1 MGDEQ
6 LRIARGQ
13 KKAAVTRQLG
23 TLERHIA
30 ENKSPDVVEAGLVL
44 AAQAFDELG
53 TAHDALAASFAT
65 ETDISAGEVWF
76 TKAHQEYVTKVKIAR
91 QWIDLKSGAT
101 GASGP
106 SGNVTSTSTGNT
118 GGDTNNAPLSQSNV
132 MNLLTVPKIGIDKF
146 DGNPIEYQNFMSIF
160 DEMVGTV
167 DDQVKLTR
175 LLYYTTGPAK
185 LAIKN
190 CALVGGSAG
199 YKEAREILSSR
210 FGDSQLIAE
219 SLVNELKCGKP
230 LRKPRD
236 LQQMADEL
244 KMALRSLDDLGNMS
258 EIDNQKSVKEILQR
272 CPQYIRNQ
280 WSKKA
285 VRVKRAN
292 GSYPAFKDFVAFF
305 REKAADCNDP
315 VYGSDMFEPQM
326 HPKGSSSQFVVSGET
341 PRATDAMAPPGATA
355 VPLRSLQRSQPG
367 KCVLCNDNHSIFQCD
382 VFKAKSPA
390 ARAQVAREKR
400 LCFNC
405 LAPGHLVRDCKR
417 STVCQVQGCGKRH
430 AKLLH
435 FDRQTAENPR
445 DSSNEAAVSN
455 QTISNG
461 SISANSNNVYR
472 PMVAVMVNGVRTLAF
487 LDNGSTNSFVSKSLA
502 ARLGLS
508 GPMQN
513 FVMTTVTETS
523 NVRSNLIKCRV
534 ESMDGTFSEELNNV
548 CVVDQVKIRY
558 PETEI
563 DLSMYPHL
571 TDIPFTDVKR
581 GDVAD
586 LLIGMDNSHILL
598 QLDVRYDP
606 ENIKAPYA
614 TRCVLGWTLNGPVIT
629 GNEVRSDVGVVSCCR
644 VSLEQQVHKLWDI
657 ENNDLNNVSYSVEDS
672 KVIELWQSEIEHVD
686 GHYSLPIPWRECRP
700 SLPNNRYLAVCRLES
715 QVKRLNKSG
724 LTQSYDEGIR
734 AMLDKGYAERVPD
747 SELSVSDGCVWYL
760 PHHHVMSA
768 AKPGKI
774 RIVFDCAAQYRGI
787 SLNNQCFQGPDLTN
801 KLINVLLKFRQYR
814 FGIMADI
821 EGMYLQVR
829 IPDKDRNAL
838 RFLWFDQGR
847 LVEYRMTSHLFG
859 GIWCSA
865 SSTFALRKTVS
876 DFTDDDLV
884 KKTVLESFYVDD
896 MLKSVHSS
904 DEAMRVVHGVK
915 RAISYGG
922 FNLTKFV
929 INNADLLEHIGVND
943 RATEVKDMVPDSE
956 SRALGVQWQVNE
968 DTFHYVIK
976 PTETDVTTTVT
987 RRIILSKVSSMYD
1000 PLGQIS
1006 PIVLLG
1012 KMIFQECTKL
1022 GLDWDDPVPS
1032 NLERKWQLW
1041 RSTLRELESL
1051 HFPRCI
1057 IPSGFEFGVAELH
1070 HFSDASAVGYGACS
1084 YLRIIRPDGKI
1095 HVTLIASKGRLAPI
1109 RAITIP
1115 RLELAAAVIAVKL
1128 DDVIRSTLDIQ
1139 CIPSTFWTDSQIV
1152 LAYIKSED
1160 KRFKVFVA
1168 NRVAVIRESSSPAQ
1182 WRHIPGETNPADI
1195 LSRGC
1200 NVAEISELW
1209 HKGPEFL
1216 SLFKCDWPTEDKM
1229 VTSLN
1234 DDIEVCVSHTNA
1246 TNDHSVMCSG
1256 PVIGD
1261 APHAHPVDVLLNHF
1275 SSYYKVKKALCWL
1288 RRFVTFM
1295 KQKQCSQGHI
1305 TVTEL
1310 NDAERVIIKHVQ
1322 RTSFNKEIAEIERSG
1337 HVHRSSNLLKLCPRL
1352 DNGLLVIGGRLEH
1365 ASVPDHM
1372 KRPVILPRQHRLSEL
1387 ICREVHGNA
1396 HLGSEWVLSQVRQR
1410 YWIIRARS
1418 LIKKIRRDCVVCRRL
1433 YAAPCYQQMANLPP
1447 ERCNLSEHPFTNTGV
1462 DLCGPFYVTQGRS
1475 SVKRYACVYTCFS
1488 VRAVHIEMLSNLD
1501 TDAFING
1508 LLRFVSRRGFP
1519 AKVWSDN
1526 GTNFVGAEAELRR
1539 SFKQLDRTKVVT
1551 VARKRNIEWNFNPPH
1566 ASHFG
1571 GVWERVIRTLR
1582 QVLVAILSPN
1592 TRLTDDVLQTV
1603 FCQVENIINSRPITK
1618 CSDDAHDEN
1627 PLTPNHLLMMQSN
1640 AAYPWGVVQ
1649 KSDTY
1654 RRRWRHVQHIVDHF
1668 WKRWLKEYIP
1678 ELQRRQKWLRPVR
1691 NVTEG
1696 DLVLVVDEASPRG
1709 SWPLGL
1715 VEETKTGRDGLV
1727 RSAKIRCRTG
1737 QYVRPITKLVLLEGV
1752 HYSD

>member
-1 MGDEQ
+1 
-6 LRIARGQ
+6 
-13 KKAAVTRQLG
+13 
-23 TLERHIA
+23 
-30 ENKSPDVVEAGLVL
+30 
-44 AAQAFDELG
+44 
-53 TAHDALAASFAT
+53 
-65 ETDISAGEVWF
+65 
-76 TKAHQEYVTKVKIAR
+76 
-91 QWIDLKSGAT
+91 
-101 GASGP
+101 
-106 SGNVTSTSTGNT
+106 
-118 GGDTNNAPLSQSNV
+118 
-132 MNLLTVPKIGIDKF
+132 
-146 DGNPIEYQNFMSIF
+146 
-160 DEMVGTV
+160 
-167 DDQVKLTR
+167 
-175 LLYYTTGPAK
+175 
-185 LAIKN
+185 
-190 CALVGGSAG
+190 
-199 YKEAREILSSR
+199 
-210 FGDSQLIAE
+210 
-219 SLVNELKCGKP
+219 
-230 LRKPRD
+230 
-236 LQQMADEL
+236 
-244 KMALRSLDDLGNMS
+244 
-258 EIDNQKSVKEILQR
+258 
-272 CPQYIRNQ
+272 
-280 WSKKA
+280 
-285 VRVKRAN
+285 
-292 GSYPAFKDFVAFF
+292 
-305 REKAADCNDP
+305 
-315 VYGSDMFEPQM
+315 
-326 HPKGSSSQFVVSGET
+326 
-341 PRATDAMAPPGATA
+341 
-355 VPLRSLQRSQPG
+355 
-367 KCVLCNDNHSIFQCD
+367 
-382 VFKAKSPA
+382 
-390 ARAQVAREKR
+390 
-400 LCFNC
+400 
-405 LAPGHLVRDCKR
+405 
-417 STVCQVQGCGKRH
+417 
-430 AKLLH
+430 
-435 FDRQTAENPR
+435 
-445 DSSNEAAVSN
+445 
-455 QTISNG
+455 
-461 SISANSNNVYR
+461 
-472 PMVAVMVNGVRTLAF
+472 
-487 LDNGSTNSFVSKSLA
+487 
-502 ARLGLS
+502 
-508 GPMQN
+508 
-513 FVMTTVTETS
+513 
-523 NVRSNLIKCRV
+523 
-534 ESMDGTFSEELNNV
+534 MDGTFSEELNNV
-548 CVVDQVKIRY
+548 CVVDQGKIRY
-558 PETEI
+558 PEI

-581 GDVAD
+581 ADVGD

-657 ENNDLNNVSYSVEDS
+657 ENNDLYNVSYSVEDS

-724 LTQSYDEGIR
+724 LTQSYDEGIH

-774 RIVFDCAAQYRGI
+774 RIVFDCAAQYRGV

-801 KLINVLLKFRQYR
+801 KLINVLLKFRHYR

-847 LVEYRMTSHLFG
+847 LVEYRMTAHLFG
-859 GIWCSA
+859 GVWCSA

-884 KKTVLESFYVDD
+884 KKTWSLGIFLCRWHVEISPQTMPCVWCMGLNVPSVMAGLTWPNLSLTMQTCWSILMLMIGQLKWKTWSQILRAELWVCNGRLMRTHFIMSSNRLRLTWRRLWLGESF
-896 MLKSVHSS
+896 
-904 DEAMRVVHGVK
+904 
-915 RAISYGG
+915 
-922 FNLTKFV
+922 
-929 INNADLLEHIGVND
+929 
-943 RATEVKDMVPDSE
+943 
-956 SRALGVQWQVNE
+956 
-968 DTFHYVIK
+968 
-976 PTETDVTTTVT
+976 
-987 RRIILSKVSSMYD
+987 LSKVSSMYD

-1012 KMIFQECTKL
+1012 KIIFQECTKL

-1084 YLRIIRPDGKI
+1084 YLRVIRPDGKI

-1160 KRFKVFVA
+1160 RRFKVFVA

-1182 WRHIPGETNPADI
+1182 WQHIPGEMNPADI

-1310 NDAERVIIKHVQ
+1310 NDAERVIINHVQ
-1322 RTSFNKEIAEIERSG
+1322 RTSFSKEIAEIERSG
-1337 HVHRSSNLLKLCPRL
+1337 HVHRSSNLLKVTPT
-1352 DNGLLVIGGRLEH
+1352 
-1365 ASVPDHM
+1365 
-1372 KRPVILPRQHRLSEL
+1372 RQWSA
-1387 ICREVHGNA
+1387 GNWWA
-1396 HLGSEWVLSQVRQR
+1396 
-1410 YWIIRARS
+1410 IRARVGTRS
-1418 LIKKIRRDCVVCRRL
+1418 HET
-1433 YAAPCYQQMANLPP
+1433 A
-1447 ERCNLSEHPFTNTGV
+1447 CNLT
-1462 DLCGPFYVTQGRS
+1462 
-1475 SVKRYACVYTCFS
+1475 
-1488 VRAVHIEMLSNLD
+1488 
-1501 TDAFING
+1501 
-1508 LLRFVSRRGFP
+1508 
-1519 AKVWSDN
+1519 
-1526 GTNFVGAEAELRR
+1526 
-1539 SFKQLDRTKVVT
+1539 
-1551 VARKRNIEWNFNPPH
+1551 
-1566 ASHFG
+1566 
-1571 GVWERVIRTLR
+1571 
-1582 QVLVAILSPN
+1582 
-1592 TRLTDDVLQTV
+1592 
-1603 FCQVENIINSRPITK
+1603 
-1618 CSDDAHDEN
+1618 
-1627 PLTPNHLLMMQSN
+1627 
-1640 AAYPWGVVQ
+1640 
-1649 KSDTY
+1649 
-1654 RRRWRHVQHIVDHF
+1654 
-1668 WKRWLKEYIP
+1668 
-1678 ELQRRQKWLRPVR
+1678 
-1691 NVTEG
+1691 
-1696 DLVLVVDEASPRG
+1696 
-1709 SWPLGL
+1709 
-1715 VEETKTGRDGLV
+1715 
-1727 RSAKIRCRTG
+1727 
-1737 QYVRPITKLVLLEGV
+1737 
-1752 HYSD
+1752 